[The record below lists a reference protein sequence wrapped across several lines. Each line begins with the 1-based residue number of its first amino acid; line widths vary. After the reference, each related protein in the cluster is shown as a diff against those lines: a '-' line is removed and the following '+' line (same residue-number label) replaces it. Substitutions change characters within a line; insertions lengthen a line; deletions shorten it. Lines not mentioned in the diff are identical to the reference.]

1 MIYRNSELRLDQIVT
16 YLNDQKINLS
26 PVFQRGHVWS
36 LPVRQKLV
44 KNIVLGKPIPCDY
57 REPRPGDVR
66 RHRADITLLEKLTGF
81 KPRVSLNEGLARTVE
96 FYRRRA
102 GKSLTEVH

>member
-1 MIYRNSELRLDQIVT
+1 MALYTCPQARGQV
-16 YLNDQKINLS
+16 INIGSGQEISISDLKS
-26 PVFQRGHVWS
+26 GIEH
-36 LPVRQKLV
+36 
-44 KNIVLGKPIPCDY
+44 VLGKPIPCDY